1 MLIRA
6 VIVLLLVL
14 NLGVAAWWLSR
25 PAAPDAP
32 QAPPQPAGVPRLQ
45 LLGEKAGASTAAS
58 AGRTG
63 TASLAVPTAVAAP
76 AVPPAAAA
84 AAAPAPSPVPAAMPG
99 RCFSL
104 GPFADA
110 AATSLAASR
119 MVGQSVRRRPRE
131 TPGKGASGYNVFLPP
146 GKDRDTAQALAG
158 RIGAAGFDDYLV
170 VNSGALLNGIAL
182 GRYRSREAA
191 ERRQAS
197 LVAAGFAAQ
206 LQPIGREGATQWWLD
221 VEAAGNASGPQLKA
235 LAEAAQARSLDCA
248 TLR

>member
-25 PAAPDAP
+25 PAATRSLPAP
-32 QAPPQPAGVPRLQ
+32 TQPGGVPRLQ
-45 LLGEKAGASTAAS
+45 LLQEKAGAAIA
-58 AGRTG
+58 
-63 TASLAVPTAVAAP
+63 AAP
-76 AVPPAAAA
+76 AVSAPAASPPDIVTAA
-84 AAAPAPSPVPAAMPG
+84 VPAAIAAPVPAGPAQ
-99 RCFSL
+99 CFAI

-119 MVGQSVRRRPRE
+119 IVDQSVRRRPRE
-131 TPGKGASGYNVFLPP
+131 TPGKGASGYNVVLPP
-146 GKDRDTAQALAG
+146 SADRDTAQALAR

-170 VNSGALLNGIAL
+170 VNSGEQANGIAL

-197 LVAAGFAAQ
+197 LAAAGFAAQ
-206 LQPIGREGATQWWLD
+206 LQPIGQEGAMQWWLE
-221 VEAAGNASGPQLKA
+221 VEARADASGPQLKA
-235 LAEAAQARSLDCA
+235 LAAAAQLRSLDCA

>member
-25 PAAPDAP
+25 PPATGSRPVPAH
-32 QAPPQPAGVPRLQ
+32 PAGVPRLQ
-45 LLGEKAGASTAAS
+45 LLEEKGSAAAPATLAPPAAS
-58 AGRTG
+58 AGIV
-63 TASLAVPTAVAAP
+63 AADVPAAVAAP
-76 AVPPAAAA
+76 VTAGPAQ
-84 AAAPAPSPVPAAMPG
+84 
-99 RCFSL
+99 CFAI

-110 AATSLAASR
+110 DATRLAASR
-119 MVGQSVRRRPRE
+119 LVDQSVRRRPRE
-131 TPGKGASGYNVFLPP
+131 TPGKGASGYNVVLPP
-146 GKDRDTAQALAG
+146 SADRDTAQALAR

-170 VNSGALLNGIAL
+170 INSGEQANGIAL

-197 LVAAGFAAQ
+197 LGAAGFAAQ
-206 LQPIGREGATQWWLD
+206 LQPIGQEGAMQWWLE
-221 VEAAGNASGPQLKA
+221 VEARADASGPQLKA
-235 LAEAAQARSLDCA
+235 LAAAAQLRSLDCA

>member
-25 PAAPDAP
+25 PPATGSRPVPAH
-32 QAPPQPAGVPRLQ
+32 PAGVPRLQ
-45 LLGEKAGASTAAS
+45 LLEEKGSAATAA
-58 AGRTG
+58 APAVLTPPAA
-63 TASLAVPTAVAAP
+63 ASGIVAAEVPAAVAAP
-76 AVPPAAAA
+76 VSAGPAQCFAV
-84 AAAPAPSPVPAAMPG
+84 
-99 RCFSL
+99 

-119 MVGQSVRRRPRE
+119 LVDQSLRRRPRE
-131 TPGKGASGYNVFLPP
+131 IPGKGASGYNVVLPP
-146 GKDRDTAQALAG
+146 SADRDTAQALAR

-170 VNSGALLNGIAL
+170 INSGEQANGIAL

-191 ERRQAS
+191 ERRQAA
-197 LVAAGFAAQ
+197 LVGAGFAAH
-206 LQPIGREGATQWWLD
+206 LQPIGQEGAMQWWLE
-221 VEAAGNASGPQLKA
+221 VEARADASGPQLKA
-235 LAEAAQARSLDCA
+235 LAAAAQLRSLDCA